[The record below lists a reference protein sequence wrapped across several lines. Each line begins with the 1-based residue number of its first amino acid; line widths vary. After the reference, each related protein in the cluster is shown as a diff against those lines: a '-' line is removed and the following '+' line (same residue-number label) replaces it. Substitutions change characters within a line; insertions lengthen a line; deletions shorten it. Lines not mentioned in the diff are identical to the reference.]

1 MVVKN
6 TKNSESEAS
15 NNIPYDRTAE
25 VKAFDDT
32 KLGVK
37 GLLDSGI
44 TKIPRMFHHEN
55 LDINEISKGDSK
67 LSVPIIDLQDID
79 TNSSLR
85 SEAVDKIRSAC
96 KKWGFFQVI
105 NHGIGVEVLHEM
117 ICGIRRFHEQDSEVR
132 KTFYSRD
139 SNKKVRYFS
148 NVNPFRGKGA
158 NWRDTISLFLTPD
171 PPNPEEIPIVCR

>member
-1 MVVKN
+1 MVERN

-15 NNIPYDRTAE
+15 NNFAYDRTAE

-79 TNSSLR
+79 TMR
-85 SEAVDKIRSAC
+85 
-96 KKWGFFQVI
+96 Q
-105 NHGIGVEVLHEM
+105 
-117 ICGIRRFHEQDSEVR
+117 
-132 KTFYSRD
+132 
-139 SNKKVRYFS
+139 
-148 NVNPFRGKGA
+148 
-158 NWRDTISLFLTPD
+158 LT
-171 PPNPEEIPIVCR
+171 